1 MGIWVVGG
9 QQDEQACVI
18 FLLSFHPTHGR
29 PAYPFLDKACYTALQ
44 FALPLEFHLPPASG
58 SLRGRRGRQKI
69 SSWCPSSPSSR
80 KQPQSPKAPAPQPPP
95 ILKVFNR
102 PILFDIVSRGSTA
115 DLDGLLSFLLTHKKR
130 LTDEEFRG
138 ELPWWA

>member
-1 MGIWVVGG
+1 MGG
-9 QQDEQACVI
+9 QQDKQASLI
-18 FLLSFHPTHGR
+18 FLLFFHPTHGR
-29 PAYPFLDKACYTALQ
+29 PAYPFSDKAFYTVLQ
-44 FALPLEFHLPPASG
+44 FGLPLGFHLPPASG
-58 SLRGRRGRQKI
+58 SVRSRQGRQRI
-69 SSWCPSSPSSR
+69 TPGVLLSPSSR